1 MAKSQAEKWGGWDL
15 NQIFCFSTWP
25 HTVLGALEGYTLHTH
40 MVCVYN
46 VCIGC
51 VCRGVYEGACVQECV
66 KGCVQGCVC
75 RSVCAGACVQE
86 CVQGVCAGGCAGV
99 CVQGVCA
106 GCV

>member
-25 HTVLGALEGYTLHTH
+25 HTALGALEGYILHTH
-40 MVCVYN
+40 VVCVYN

-51 VCRGVYEGACVQECV
+51 VYRGVCRV
-66 KGCVQGCVC
+66 CVQGCVQRCVC
-75 RSVCAGACVQE
+75 RGVCTGVCVE
-86 CVQGVCAGGCAGV
+86 GVCAGGVYAGV
-99 CVQGVCA
+99 CVQVRVCRGVCA